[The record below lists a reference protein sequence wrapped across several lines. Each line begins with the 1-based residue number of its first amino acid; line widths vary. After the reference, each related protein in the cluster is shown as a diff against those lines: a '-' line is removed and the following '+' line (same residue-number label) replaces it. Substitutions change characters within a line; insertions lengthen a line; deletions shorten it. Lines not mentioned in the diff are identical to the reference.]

1 MENKKNNDSSDVIED
16 PSHDFEG
23 PVDPAQL
30 DEFELEEHED
40 QLEPLKKRTAR
51 ALFFHVLY
59 AADIFDFETP
69 VQEIVA
75 GFNREYETDIEVDS
89 YIIPTITAIG
99 ERRKELDDHFIP
111 FLKNWRYERIGY
123 CTILILRYAVWEM
136 LYTDTHHNII
146 INEAIELAKCFAEKD
161 AFKFVNGILDKISKQ
176 YQSDHPEKFQKT
188 ED

>member
-1 MENKKNNDSSDVIED
+1 MENKKNNNDSVVDDSFQDTDHSPDALLGDEL
-16 PSHDFEG
+16 DFE
-23 PVDPAQL
+23 DY
-30 DEFELEEHED
+30 ED

-69 VQEIVA
+69 IEEIIA
-75 GFNREYETDIEVDS
+75 GFNAEYETNIEVDS
-89 YIIPTITAIG
+89 YIIPTIITIG
-99 ERRKELDDHFIP
+99 EKKKELDDHFIP
-111 FLKNWRYERIGY
+111 FLKNWKYERIGY

-161 AFKFVNGILDKISKQ
+161 AFKFVNGILDKISKK
-176 YQSDHPEKFQKT
+176 YQADHPEKFLRT